1 MSDGA
6 ERRAGRKAGGE
17 PVANDAAGGPEEG
30 AAGRVEGFVVELL
43 PSSTFRVETVEG
55 RTVIAHLAPAVQRG
69 FVRLRLRDRV
79 ELALSSGDP
88 RRGRIVR
95 VFEND

>member
-1 MSDGA
+1 MSDGL
-6 ERRAGRKAGGE
+6 ERE
-17 PVANDAAGGPEEG
+17 S
-30 AAGRVEGFVVELL
+30 AAGRDSAEASPADAGHVEGFVVELL
-43 PSSTFRVETVEG
+43 PSSTFRVETVAG

-79 ELALSSGDP
+79 ELALASGDP